1 MRSRRAM
8 VSLLGA
14 VLTAAACSRKPAS
27 IDISQKK
34 VTIYGLEHSARLVAR
49 VLDKKGQA
57 LDGMTATWS
66 SSKGEIVTAEPGGR
80 LVAKAA
86 GKAMVTATY
95 EGVSA
100 QVPVQVIDVA
110 TIDITPPAVFLTGP
124 AGTSVPVTFAVK
136 DSKGKTIDLK
146 PEWTTS
152 DPKVATVSEDG
163 VVTSVA
169 PGTTTIIASVGSTRG
184 AGGKK
189 ETGEIQG
196 GCDVT
201 VALRPIGKVE
211 IRPAMALARVGES
224 QHFTVTA
231 YAPDGSVIPEVAA
244 VFKSSNPDVAT
255 VDSAGMAQGRTAG
268 ATKIRAELA
277 GQVAEATLLVN

>member
-1 MRSRRAM
+1 M
-8 VSLLGA
+8 VFLLAA
-14 VLTAAACSRKPAS
+14 VLAAGCSRKPAS
-27 IDISQKK
+27 VDISQKK

-49 VLDKKGQA
+49 VLDKKGEP
-57 LDGMTATWS
+57 LDGMTASWS
-66 SSKGEIVTAEPGGR
+66 SSKGEIVQAEPGGR
-80 LVAKAA
+80 LVAKAP

-95 EGVSA
+95 EGISA
-100 QVPVQVIDVA
+100 QVPVEVIDVA
-110 TIDITPPAVFLTGP
+110 AIDVTPPAVFLTGP

-136 DSKGKTIDLK
+136 DSKGKTITLK

-184 AGGKK
+184 PGGKK

-201 VALRPIGKVE
+201 VALRPIGRVE
-211 IRPAMALARVGES
+211 IRPATALARVGES

-255 VDSAGMAQGRTAG
+255 VDSAGLAQGRAAG

-277 GQVAEATLLVN
+277 GQVAEAMLLVN